1 MRIFA
6 PITPWVFILATGLS
20 ALTCAAQEPVPGG
33 TQDIPEVSAQLLE
46 VDELLTKMATKSH
59 QLNYTGTF
67 TYQRKDHPA
76 LQGFKVYHWVE
87 DGIEQER
94 LQYLNGQEREIT
106 RSGKTTDCQSMGD
119 ELLQSKL
126 LGLGKNQAGLAE
138 FYRFEV
144 LSGERVAGRATTT
157 LTAFPRDQF
166 RFSYI
171 LSIDNE
177 TGLVLK
183 SWLVDEAGRP
193 MERYQFVDLQLN
205 PDLAAIKKQPK
216 AKLHRESDVDIS
228 ECNPVTAKSPEK
240 WQLLWVPPGF
250 AFVGQKVVH
259 EDIDM
264 LMYTDGL
271 TSFSVFIEPAHSA
284 IPEGVAQRGATLA
297 VMDSLRFQDT
307 FYRVTVVGEIP
318 VVTAQKIA
326 QNIGGI

>member
-1 MRIFA
+1 MRIFSHLL
-6 PITPWVFILATGLS
+6 TLWVLALGIS
-20 ALTCAAQEPVPGG
+20 SFAAAEVLTAG
-33 TQDIPEVSAQLLE
+33 SAQTKTDGAEPLLG
-46 VDELLTKMATKSH
+46 VDDLLAKMATKSH
-59 QLNYTGTF
+59 QLNYIGTF
-67 TYQRKDHPA
+67 TYQRKDYPA
-76 LQGFKVYHWVE
+76 LQGFKVYHWV
-87 DGIEQER
+87 DAGIEKER
-94 LQYLNGQEREIT
+94 LQYLNGPEREIS
-106 RSGKTTDCQSMGD
+106 RSGKAMDCQSMGD
-119 ELLQSKL
+119 ELLQGKF
-126 LGLGKNQAGLAE
+126 LGLAGNQEGLKE

-144 LSGERVAGRATTT
+144 LGGERVAGRVTTM
-157 LTAFPRDQF
+157 LSAIPRDQF

-183 SWLVDEAGRP
+183 SWLVDETGRP

-205 PDLAAIKKQPK
+205 PDLAEIKQQPT
-216 AKLHRESDVDIS
+216 AKLHRQSDVDIA
-228 ECNPVTAKSPEK
+228 ECNPVSAKAPQK
-240 WQLLWVPPGF
+240 WQLVWVPPGF

-259 EDIDM
+259 DDIDM

-297 VMDSLRFQDT
+297 VMDSLRFKDT

-326 QNIGGI
+326 QNIAGL